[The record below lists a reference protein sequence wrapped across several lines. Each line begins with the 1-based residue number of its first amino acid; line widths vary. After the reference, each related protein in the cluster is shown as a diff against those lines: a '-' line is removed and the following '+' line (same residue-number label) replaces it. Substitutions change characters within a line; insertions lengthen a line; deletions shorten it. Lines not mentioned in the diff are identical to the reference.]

1 MVHIKKKSIYIYI
14 YMVHVKIW
22 CTQKKKY
29 IYIYIYK
36 MTQII
41 ATKSINMG
49 REKLP
54 HVTTTI
60 CINLNLLMILEAH
73 APRSEK

>member
-1 MVHIKKKSIYIYI
+1 
-14 YMVHVKIW
+14 
-22 CTQKKKY
+22 
-29 IYIYIYK
+29 

-54 HVTTTI
+54 HITTTI

-73 APRSEK
+73 APRSEKIGRSCGCPENWQTGKTNPKKPTMTKEIIKTL